1 MRCALLHCSRSL
13 ILRRKNLTILSELS
27 NLCTCSSSISCIFF
41 ALASP
46 TKVASSSPRTG
57 GSVKLLSWKLTS
69 IGQVISTVVI
79 ISIFVLALL
88 TLLTPKQVLVRLC
101 SKVVVSD
108 LHFFRLISRVI
119 VINSFPFLGAKNK
132 TIHLIICR
140 LVRIIVIVTLFLFF
154 TSTFGTFLFL

>member
-1 MRCALLHCSRSL
+1 MQCALLHCSGSL
-13 ILRRKNLTILSELS
+13 IWRRKNLTILSELS

-46 TKVASSSPRTG
+46 TKVPSSSPRTG
-57 GSVKLLSWKLTS
+57 GSVKLLSWKLYRS
-69 IGQVISTVVI
+69 GNLHRRHNQHLRSRSPHPV
-79 ISIFVLALL
+79 
-88 TLLTPKQVLVRLC
+88 TPKQVLVRLR
-101 SKVVVSD
+101 SKVMVSD

-140 LVRIIVIVTLFLFF
+140 LVGIIVIVTLFLFF

>member
-1 MRCALLHCSRSL
+1 MRCALLHCSGSL

-46 TKVASSSPRTG
+46 TKVPSFFAKNRWLCQTSQLETG
-57 GSVKLLSWKLTS
+57 

-88 TLLTPKQVLVRLC
+88 TLLTPKQVLVRLR

-140 LVRIIVIVTLFLFF
+140 LV
-154 TSTFGTFLFL
+154 

>member
-1 MRCALLHCSRSL
+1 MRCALLHCSGSL
-13 ILRRKNLTILSELS
+13 IWRRKNLTILSELS

-46 TKVASSSPRTG
+46 TKVASFFAKNRWFCQTSQLETG
-57 GSVKLLSWKLTS
+57 
-69 IGQVISTVVI
+69 IGQVISTVII

-88 TLLTPKQVLVRLC
+88 TLLTPKQVLVRLR

-140 LVRIIVIVTLFLFF
+140 LVGIIVIVTLFLFF

>member
-1 MRCALLHCSRSL
+1 MRCALLHCSGSL
-13 ILRRKNLTILSELS
+13 IWRRKNLTILSELS

-46 TKVASSSPRTG
+46 TKVPSSLPRTG
-57 GSVKLLSWKLTS
+57 GSVKLLSWKTGV
-69 IGQVISTVVI
+69 GQVISTVVI

-88 TLLTPKQVLVRLC
+88 TLLTPKQVLVRLR

-140 LVRIIVIVTLFLFF
+140 LVGIIVIVTLFLFF

>member
-1 MRCALLHCSRSL
+1 MRCALLHCSGSL
-13 ILRRKNLTILSELS
+13 IWRRKSFTILSELS

-46 TKVASSSPRTG
+46 TKVPLFFAKNRWFCQTSQLETG
-57 GSVKLLSWKLTS
+57 

-79 ISIFVLALL
+79 INIFVLALL
-88 TLLTPKQVLVRLC
+88 TLLTPKQVLVRLR

-119 VINSFPFLGAKNK
+119 VITSFPFLGAKKK

-140 LVRIIVIVTLFLFF
+140 LVGIIVIVTLFLFF